1 MRVFASSPR
10 LKLPMLKEIDHGQ
23 VIFEPQQPHSFEAM
37 VATPYEMEATPSQM
51 VRQFVELVEV
61 KNNSILRYQYI
72 IPIIESVMKDPES
85 SEFHKIKWTEWQNL
99 RDLGASILKKQY
111 ETTHTNPDIRLSELI
126 SGIFNP
132 PELLHRLPNEA
143 INRDFHGLVKLI
155 DWKMALKKASEV
167 SLSQEKM
174 IK

>member
-1 MRVFASSPR
+1 MF
-10 LKLPMLKEIDHGQ
+10 KETDILQ
-23 VIFEPQQPHSFEAM
+23 RIFESPQPRKFEAM

-51 VRQFVELVEV
+51 VRQFVELVEA

-72 IPIIESVMKDPES
+72 IPIIESVMKDPDS

-99 RDLGASILKKQY
+99 RALGSDILKKQY
-111 ETTHTNPDIRLSELI
+111 ETIHANPDVRLSELI
-126 SGIFNP
+126 SGVFNP
-132 PELLHRLPNEA
+132 QELLNRLPNKA

-155 DWKMALKKASEV
+155 DWKKALQKASEV
-167 SLSQEKM
+167 SFSQEKM